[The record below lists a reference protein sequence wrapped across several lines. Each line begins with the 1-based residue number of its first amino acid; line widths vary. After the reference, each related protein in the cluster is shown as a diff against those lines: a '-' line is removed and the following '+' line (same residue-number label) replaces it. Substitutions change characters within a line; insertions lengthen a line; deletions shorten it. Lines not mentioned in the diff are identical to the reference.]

1 MWVDAS
7 LGRNGA
13 GSMGCLR
20 EVLGDVTLL
29 HRGGLSTMYRETYHN

>member
-29 HRGGLSTMYRETYHN
+29 HRGGSIYYVQRNLS